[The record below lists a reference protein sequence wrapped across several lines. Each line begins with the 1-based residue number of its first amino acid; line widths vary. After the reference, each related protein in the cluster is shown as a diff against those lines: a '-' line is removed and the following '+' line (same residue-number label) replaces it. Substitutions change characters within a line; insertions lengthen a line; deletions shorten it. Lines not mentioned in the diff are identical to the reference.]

1 MRLKITKKTG
11 TYRNR
16 IPNYG
21 SVPCYSQA
29 DVERAR
35 AAGQLVVEAC
45 GSGGDV
51 PCMDVWHIDSAA
63 SWTVEL
69 RRDAVRSVAD
79 HIVER
84 EADLLRKEQAIADAE
99 KAATSGCFIAEWC
112 SGGSWNTG
120 PVRRTKAAAGL
131 DYRPNLEAGDVLCVY
146 SISHGWK
153 RLEYAR
159 SRDVLRTRK
168 IRQKSLPPSS
178 DTVPV
183 REAITVADVMRAIA
197 AAGVTVH
204 D

>member
-1 MRLKITKKTG
+1 MRLQITKMSG

-21 SVPCYSQA
+21 SVPCYTAA
-29 DVERAR
+29 DVERAK

-51 PCMDVWHIDSAA
+51 PCIDVWHRDTAA

-69 RRDAVRSVAD
+69 RRDDLQSVAEQ
-79 HIVER
+79 IVAR
-84 EADLLRKEQAIADAE
+84 EADLRRRELAIADAE
-99 KAATSGCFIAEWC
+99 QAATSGCFVAEWY
-112 SGGSWNTG
+112 SGGEWHTG
-120 PVRRTKAAAGL
+120 PVRRTIAAAGL

-153 RLEYAR
+153 RFEHGL
-159 SRDVLRTRK
+159 SRGVLMTRK
-168 IRQKSLPPSS
+168 IRAKSSSPSS
-178 DTVPV
+178 DPVLV
-183 REAITVADVMRAIA
+183 REAVTVADVMRAIA
-197 AAGVTVH
+197 DAGVTLH